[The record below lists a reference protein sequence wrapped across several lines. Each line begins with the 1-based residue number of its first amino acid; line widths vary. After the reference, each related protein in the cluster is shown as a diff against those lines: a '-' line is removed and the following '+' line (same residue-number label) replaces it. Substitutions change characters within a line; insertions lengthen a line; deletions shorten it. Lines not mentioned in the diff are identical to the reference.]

1 MSHITDYIMYIVWW
15 SIHDTQAKIMW
26 VFCNSLLR
34 EGDRG
39 TGGGRKEIETG
50 SILVE

>member
-1 MSHITDYIMYIVWW
+1 MYIVWW
-15 SIHDTQAKIMW
+15 SIHNTQAKIMW

-39 TGGGRKEIETG
+39 REERDRDKEHT
-50 SILVE
+50 